1 MADNTTLNSG
11 TGGDVIATDDVAGV
25 KYQRVKLVDGT
36 ADSTAAIPGDA
47 TNGLDVD
54 VTRVSGT
61 VTIAGA
67 VTNAGAFATQES
79 GAALTALQLIDDAVA
94 TTAAAI
100 TTKGLAAVG
109 TDGTNA
115 RILKTDAAGELQV
128 DVLTMPTVT
137 VTGTVTADT
146 ELPAAAALTDNF
158 ANPTTSNIA
167 AMGMV
172 WDGVAWDRAAGT
184 SADGALVNLGANND
198 VTVTSGTITLGAGAA
213 TIGSLAANQ
222 SVNVAQIN
230 GVAATMGNGISG
242 TGVQRV
248 TLASD
253 STGQVTL
260 AAGSATIGALTANQ
274 SVNNAQVSGVAIS
287 VGNGVSGTG
296 VQRVT
301 IASDSTGQVALATGS
316 ATVGNVGLAPRTSG
330 GLTPYHL
337 VSAATTNATV
347 VKASAGQLYG
357 YYIYNNATSMR
368 KVAFHNTASAPTAGA
383 SIFFTVNLPASSAA
397 NVEFTMGIPFSA
409 GIAFT
414 TVTDNTDAGA
424 TAVAVGDLT
433 INLFYN

>member
-1 MADNTTLNSG
+1 MADNTTLNLGS
-11 TGGDVIATDDVAGV
+11 GGDVIATDDIVGV

-36 ADSTAAIPGDA
+36 ADSTAAIGGDA

-61 VTIAGA
+61 VTISGA
-67 VTNAGAFATQES
+67 VTNAGTFAVQES
-79 GAALTALQLIDDAVA
+79 GAALTALQLIDDAVYTDGTGTPSKA
-94 TTAAAI
+94 LGIA
-100 TTKGLAAVG
+100 G
-109 TDGTNA
+109 TDGTNPQ
-115 RILKTDAAGELQV
+115 IIKTDAAGELQV

-146 ELPAAAALTDNF
+146 ELPAAAALSDNF
-158 ANPTTSNIA
+158 ANPTTSSVA
-167 AMGMV
+167 AMDML
-172 WDGVAWDRAAGT
+172 WDGVTWDRAPGT

-198 VTVTSGTITLGAGAA
+198 VTVTGTVALGAGAA

-274 SVNNAQVSGVAIS
+274 SVNNAQIGGVAIS
-287 VGNGVSGTG
+287 AGNGVSGTG

-301 IASDSTGQVALATGS
+301 IASDSTGQVALAAGS
-316 ATVGNVGLAPRTSG
+316 ATVGNVGLATRTSG
-330 GLTPYHL
+330 GLTTYHL

-383 SIFFTVNLPASSAA
+383 SIFFTINLPASAAA
-397 NVEFTMGIPFSA
+397 NVEFAM
-409 GIAFT
+409 GIAFSSGIAIT

-424 TAVAVGDLT
+424 TAVASGDLT
-433 INLFYN
+433 INLFYA

>member
-1 MADNTTLNSG
+1 MANNTTLNSG

-25 KYQRVKLVDGT
+25 KYQRVKLVDG
-36 ADSTAAIPGDA
+36 AEDGTAAIGGDA

-67 VTNAGAFATQES
+67 VTNAGTFAVQES

-100 TTKGLAAVG
+100 PAKGLAAVG

-198 VTVTSGTITLGAGAA
+198 VTVTGTVALGAGAA

-260 AAGSATIGALTANQ
+260 A
-274 SVNNAQVSGVAIS
+274 
-287 VGNGVSGTG
+287 
-296 VQRVT
+296 
-301 IASDSTGQVALATGS
+301 TGS
-316 ATVGNVGLAPRTSG
+316 ATVGNVGLATRTSG
-330 GLTPYHL
+330 GLTTYHL

-357 YYIYNNATSMR
+357 YYIYNNNAAMR

-383 SIFFTVNLPASSAA
+383 SIFFTLNIPPNSAA
-397 NVEFTMGIPFSA
+397 NVHMTMGIAFST
-409 GIAFT
+409 GIALT

-424 TAVAVGDLT
+424 TAVAAGDLT
-433 INLFYN
+433 INLFYA